1 MKLYRT
7 VDSQRRI
14 ILPNDVL
21 EQLGFTDGHI
31 PDKMAID
38 IAIYK
43 GQKVI
48 VLSVPNEDDS
58 NTKQTLKG

>member
-43 GQKVI
+43 RQKVI
-48 VLSVPNEDDS
+48 VLSVPNEDD
-58 NTKQTLKG
+58 NDTKQTLKG

>member
-7 VDSQRRI
+7 IDSQRRI

>member
-7 VDSQRRI
+7 IDSQRRI

-31 PDKMAID
+31 PDKIAID

-58 NTKQTLKG
+58 DTKQTLKG

>member
-7 VDSQRRI
+7 IDSQRRI

-48 VLSVPNEDDS
+48 ILSVPNEDDS

>member
-7 VDSQRRI
+7 IDSQRRI

-48 VLSVPNEDDS
+48 VLSVPNENDS

>member
-48 VLSVPNEDDS
+48 ILSVPNEDDS

>member
-21 EQLGFTDGHI
+21 EQLGFTDGHL

-38 IAIYK
+38 IAVYK
-43 GQKVI
+43 GQKVV
-48 VLSVPNEDDS
+48 VLSVPNEGDND
-58 NTKQTLKG
+58 TKQILKG

>member
-7 VDSQRRI
+7 IDSQRRI
-14 ILPNDVL
+14 ILPNDIL
-21 EQLGFTDGHI
+21 EQLGFTDGRI

-58 NTKQTLKG
+58 DTKQTLKG